1 MILVGITGVVGSG
14 KTTVSDMLRKKGI
27 EVIDLDKVAKEIAV
41 REDIRNDIEKALGCY
56 YTTEDIVAVQ
66 KIRELVF
73 KDKEKLKKLEEII
86 HPKVGEQMYD
96 RIKSLGEKGVKTV
109 VIDAPLLY
117 EKGLHK
123 ELNKVVVVSTNTVKT
138 KERLK
143 KRGMDEDDIDQ
154 RTAIQ
159 MPLKEK
165 EAMADIVIRNDG
177 TIEELKKEVDDLLNR
192 IETWEEES
200 YAS

>member
-1 MILVGITGVVGSG
+1 MILIGITGIVGSG

-27 EVIDLDKVAKEIAV
+27 EVIDLDKIAKEVAE
-41 REDIRNDIEKALGCY
+41 REDVRNDIKETFGGQY
-56 YTTEDIVAVQ
+56 ITEDNIAVER
-66 KIRELVF
+66 IRELVF
-73 KDKEKLKKLEEII
+73 KDKEKLKQLEGII
-86 HPKVGEQMYD
+86 HPKVRKEMYD
-96 RIKSLGEKGVKTV
+96 RIRKSEEKGNKAL

-117 EKGLHK
+117 ETGLYK
-123 ELNKVVVVSTNTVKT
+123 KVDKIVVVSTSAVKT

-143 KRGMDEDDIDQ
+143 IRGMEEDDIDK

-159 MPLKEK
+159 VPLKEK
-165 EAMADIVIRNDG
+165 EAMADLVIRNNG

-192 IETWEEES
+192 IETWEEEL